1 MLGASTSSIGSTAT
15 KGFELGE
22 AMTGASSTVIDDR
35 YEVRKAPQ
43 LSVSTKPQGLAFLSK
58 DWFILS
64 MKCYGYFRILS
75 QENGMNILYLIATI
89 KNLQNLVNCNT
100 SLSKIA
106 TFHYRSDTIKN
117 D

>member
-15 KGFELGE
+15 KLFEPGE
-22 AMTGASSTVIDDR
+22 ATTSVISVVRNDN

-58 DWFILS
+58 AWFILS
-64 MKCYGYFRILS
+64 MKCYGYVRILY

-89 KNLQNLVNCNT
+89 KNLQNLVNCNS

-106 TFHYRSDTIKN
+106 IFNYQSDTIKN